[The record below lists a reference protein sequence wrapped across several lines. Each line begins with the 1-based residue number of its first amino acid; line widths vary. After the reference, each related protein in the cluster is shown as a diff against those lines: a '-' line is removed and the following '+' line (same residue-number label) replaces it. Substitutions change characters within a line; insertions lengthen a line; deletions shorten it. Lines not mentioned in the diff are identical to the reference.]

1 MNVLAFTPTHGDA
14 LKRET
19 VESVRSQDWGG
30 TLHHEISRHNPHT
43 AADRWRNVQA
53 QFVRAR
59 DMALSGDYDALW
71 LVEHDMD
78 VPPDA
83 IAKMAATDADV
94 VYGVYLFRHR
104 SYTISA
110 FRYEN
115 NRNIG
120 MSLMQYP
127 AELERAK
134 RAGEWEVSGVG
145 FGCTLI
151 RTDVLKRIPFRG
163 GVKGNR
169 YPDTP
174 FSQDCVTAGI
184 RQVAR
189 FDVPCL
195 HWCEDT
201 SKWLHP
207 YVHSIGKMMQ
217 VEALQT
223 VNINVKGQTI
233 RLVEGENAELP
244 VDAAHDAERAGF
256 VRIIASAAEI
266 KAQAQADDSA
276 DKVEKRTPAK
286 SRTSA
291 RKRTNRAKAS

>member
-1 MNVLAFTPTHGDA
+1 MNVLAFTPTYGDA
-14 LKRET
+14 LRSET
-19 VESVRSQDWGG
+19 VESVAGQEWGG

-53 QFVRAR
+53 QFERGR
-59 DMALSGDYDALW
+59 QMALDGDYDALW
-71 LVEHDMD
+71 LVEHDMQ

-83 IAKMAATDADV
+83 IAKMAATDAQV

-104 SYTISA
+104 SYTLSA
-110 FRYEN
+110 FRYEGD
-115 NRNIG
+115 RNVG

-127 AELERAK
+127 AELAAAMA
-134 RAGEWEVSGVG
+134 AGQWQVSGVG

-151 RTDVLKRIPFRG
+151 RRETLQRVEFRG
-163 GVKGNR
+163 GIEGNR

-174 FSQDCVTAGI
+174 FAQDCVRLGI
-184 RQVAR
+184 RQIAR

-195 HWCEDT
+195 HYCPDL
-201 SKWLHP
+201 KQWLHP
-207 YVHSIGKMMQ
+207 YQHAVGELMRVEVLQSVNLNAAGKT
-217 VEALQT
+217 VAL
-223 VNINVKGQTI
+223 VA
-233 RLVEGENAELP
+233 GEEAELP

-266 KAQAQADDSA
+266 KAQAQADDPA

-286 SRTSA
+286 RRTSA
-291 RKRTNRAKAS
+291 RKRTKANEAA